1 MAGDSIRRMPPTGRP
16 AERRLEAVERAMK
29 VLDAFLDMPGEAG
42 TNEIARRTGINA
54 STVSRLL
61 STLVGGGYVEHDPGT
76 GRYRLGPHLIRLAN
90 HMMSSLD
97 LRAMARPYLT
107 ALEQATGETATL
119 SVAGEQ
125 AAVTVDFVASRQAV
139 ASVAQIGRPSV
150 AHATATGKVML
161 AFASAAVPDGD
172 LERFTDRT
180 LTDAKEVRR
189 EIEQVRSQG
198 WAQAVKEREAD
209 LNAIAAPVRDA
220 DGRLAAILGVQGP
233 SGRFGRKRREAALP
247 LLLESAHAIS
257 SALGYNGQVR

>member
-1 MAGDSIRRMPPTGRP
+1 MPPTGRP

-107 ALEQATGETATL
+107 ALEEATGETATL

-161 AFASAAVPDGD
+161 AFAGGPPRTGR
-172 LERFTDRT
+172 LERFTART
-180 LTDAKEVRR
+180 IVDPGELVRVVDAVR
-189 EIEQVRSQG
+189 EQG
-198 WAQAVKEREAD
+198 WARANGEREEH
-209 LNAIAAPVRDA
+209 LNAIAAPVLGAR
-220 DGRLAAILGVQGP
+220 GELAAILGLQGP
-233 SGRFGRKRREAALP
+233 DTRFDEPAQDAAAPP
-247 LLLESAHAIS
+247 LVRSAVAL
-257 SALGYNGQVR
+257 SAELGYHGPEVWK